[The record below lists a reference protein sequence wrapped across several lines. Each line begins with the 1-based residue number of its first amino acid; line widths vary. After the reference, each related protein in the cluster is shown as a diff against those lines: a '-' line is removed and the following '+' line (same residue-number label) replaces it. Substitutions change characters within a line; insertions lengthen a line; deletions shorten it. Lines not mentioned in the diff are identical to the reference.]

1 MFSMTGFGKG
11 EADNKNWKVTV
22 MIRSL
27 NGKGL
32 DISMKMPSFLI
43 PIELEIKNEIKRRL
57 KRGSVTVFIDVE
69 QKLVKPPVD
78 VEKLKLNLE
87 MLRELMK
94 ELNLQPSDDKFLD
107 YAWRYSEKVEIE
119 IDEELKKVVL
129 EALRIALDD
138 LIESRRKEGEALKKD
153 LQERINKIEKIVN
166 ILDKNKELV
175 KEKIKNKVLERAN
188 ALNLAEEHPTVL
200 NELMFLLEKYD
211 VNEEVQRLKA
221 HVERFKN
228 LLESNGEVGKKLEF
242 IAQEMH
248 REITT
253 LGNKIPALSE
263 YTIEI
268 KSEIDKI
275 KQQVANV
282 E

>member
-1 MFSMTGFGKG
+1 MTGFGKG